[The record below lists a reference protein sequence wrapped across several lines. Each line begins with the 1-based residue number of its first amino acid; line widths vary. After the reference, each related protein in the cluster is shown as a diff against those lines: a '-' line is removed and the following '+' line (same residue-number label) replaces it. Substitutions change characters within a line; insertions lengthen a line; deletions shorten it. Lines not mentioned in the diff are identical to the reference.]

1 MFDWEEYPLDFK
13 EKWYDYI
20 DKEFTRREEGFW
32 FINKGKPTYITGT
45 NYMYLQWSKID
56 VGQPDFR
63 ESNRLFYIFWEACKA
78 DKRSYGM
85 CYLKNRRS
93 GFSFMSSAESVNL
106 ATISTDSRFGILSK
120 SGPDAKKCSQIRS
133 YQFRSTTRSSSS
145 RSKTVWTGQKPNLHI
160 ASPPRSL
167 PGENLTPTKNYKRL
181 PVLTQRSTGRIQATT
196 PTMGKN

>member
-1 MFDWEEYPLDFK
+1 MITSIKNLQGAKKVFGLLTK
-13 EKWYDYI
+13 ASLLILLVLTTCTCSGVKLMSGNQTLGNQIDYSTFSG
-20 DKEFTRREEGFW
+20 KLA
-32 FINKGKPTYITGT
+32 KPTNGLTVCVILRT
-45 NYMYLQWSKID
+45 
-56 VGQPDFR
+56 V
-63 ESNRLFYIFWEACKA
+63 EA
-78 DKRSYGM
+78 
-85 CYLKNRRS
+85 
-93 GFSFMSSAESVNL
+93 
-106 ATISTDSRFGILSK
+106 DSRLCPQLNQLTLQRYQRIHGL
-120 SGPDAKKCSQIRS
+120 GYCPNLVRMQKKCSQIRS